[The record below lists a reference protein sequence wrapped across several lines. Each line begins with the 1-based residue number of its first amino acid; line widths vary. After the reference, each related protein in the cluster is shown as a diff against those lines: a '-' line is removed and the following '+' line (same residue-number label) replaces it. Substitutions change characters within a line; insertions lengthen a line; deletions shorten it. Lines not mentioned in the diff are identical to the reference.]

1 MNSVISNNMS
11 AISEACKKY
20 KVKELYAFGSVTDE
34 NKFNEKSD
42 IDLLVEF
49 GEASLADYADNYSSF
64 VETMEKLF
72 GREVDLVTAKYLRN
86 RFFIQRVNETKQK
99 LFQA

>member
-1 MNSVISNNMS
+1 MNSVITNN
-11 AISEACKKY
+11 ISTIQEVCKKY

-34 NKFNEKSD
+34 SKFTENSD

-49 GEASLADYADNYSSF
+49 GEVSMVEYADNYYYF
-64 VETMEKLF
+64 VETMKKVF

-86 RFFIQRVNETKQK
+86 KFFIQRVNETKTK
-99 LFQA
+99 IFEA

>member
-1 MNSVISNNMS
+1 MNSLITSNISS
-11 AISEACKKY
+11 IREVCKKY

-34 NKFNEKSD
+34 SKFNEKSD

-49 GEASLADYADNYSSF
+49 GDVSLNEYADNYFYF

-72 GREVDLVTAKYLRN
+72 GREIDLVTAKYLRN
-86 RFFIQRVNETKQK
+86 KFFIQRVNETKK
-99 LFQA
+99 KIFEA

>member
-1 MNSVISNNMS
+1 MNSVITNN
-11 AISEACKKY
+11 ISTIQEVCKKY

-34 NKFNEKSD
+34 QKFTEKSD

-49 GEASLADYADNYSSF
+49 GDVSLVEYADNYFYF
-64 VETMEKLF
+64 VETMKKVL

-86 RFFIQRVNETKQK
+86 KFFIQRVNETKMK
-99 LFQA
+99 IFEA